1 MFVGCGE
8 NVFVKRSIFFKDF
21 RCHFICIIPYFVIDK
36 LGVVLKIGSTPSHY
50 LRKQKTKQSIAIC
63 SKIYSS
69 IYTKKP

>member
-8 NVFVKRSIFFKDF
+8 NVFFKDF
-21 RCHFICIIPYFVIDK
+21 RCHFICIVPNFVIDK

-63 SKIYSS
+63 SKFLFIY
-69 IYTKKP
+69 IY